1 MDWSNLNLTWHFVE
15 KWAAGKPQ
23 AEALVF
29 GQERLTWGDFKIR
42 MDGIAR
48 AYLAAGVQPGDRVAM
63 LATACNEFLTTYMAA
78 GKVGAMWLGL
88 NPKFT
93 LEELRYQV
101 MDSRPVV
108 LIVVRSFLGND
119 MAATIQALR
128 DEFTF
133 IKKVLVIG
141 EPVAGTESF
150 FQFTAPP
157 RPELDAL
164 LSQRAAEVRET
175 DQALLMYTSG
185 STGKPKGVVHTHRS
199 IVENIKI
206 EARKFYADEDMRVL
220 LHFPINHVA
229 ADVEIGF
236 AAVMAGGCIVFM
248 DQFDPLG
255 SLKMIEK
262 ERITMFGQ
270 VPVMFLLQIRQP
282 EFFQTDFSSLKLIV
296 WAGAAAPRIMLE
308 VLMGICN
315 QTGAMLMTGYGSTE
329 VCGFV
334 TYTEKGDDLETLMKT
349 AGKIAPPFE
358 LKIVDENRLE
368 VPNGQV
374 GEIAVRGAFMFRE
387 YLNRPEATV
396 EVLDAQGWYYTS
408 DLASK
413 DDQGYITISARKSE
427 MFKTGGENVYPREIE
442 EILEAQGGILFA
454 AVIGVPDEIYQEV
467 GWAFA
472 MTLPGK
478 EVTEGELK
486 EYCKSRLANY
496 KVPKKFIIR
505 PLLPLL
511 ATGKVDKLA
520 LMAEIAKGLK
530 K

>member
-1 MDWSNLNLTWHFVE
+1 MDWSKLNLTWHYVE
-15 KWAAGKPQ
+15 KWAAEKPQ

-29 GQERLTWGDFKIR
+29 DQERLTWADFHLR
-42 MDGIAR
+42 MNRIAR
-48 AYLAAGVQPGDRVAM
+48 AYLAAGVQKGDRVAM
-63 LATACNEFLTTYMAA
+63 LSAARNEFLTTYMAA
-78 GKVGAMWLGL
+78 GMVGAMWLGL

-93 LEELRYQV
+93 LEELRYQIA
-101 MDSRPVV
+101 DAQPSV
-108 LIVVRSFLGND
+108 LIAVDQFPGTD
-119 MAATIQALR
+119 MVATIRALR
-128 DEFTF
+128 DEFPF

-141 EPVAGTESF
+141 RPVEETESF
-150 FQFTAPP
+150 VEFTDLP
-157 RPELDAL
+157 RPDFDPAL
-164 LSQRAAEVRET
+164 SERASEVGEN
-175 DQALLMYTSG
+175 DPALLMYTSG

-199 IVENIKI
+199 IIENIKI
-206 EARKFYADEDMRVL
+206 EAEKFYADEDMRVL

-236 AAVMAGGCIVFM
+236 AAVLAGGCIVFM
-248 DQFDPLG
+248 DQFDPVG

-270 VPVMFLLQIRQP
+270 VPVMFLLQMRQP

-296 WAGAAAPRIMLE
+296 WAGAAAPKVMLD
-308 VLMGICN
+308 VLSGICN
-315 QTGAMLMTGYGSTE
+315 QTGTMLMTGYGSTE

-334 TYTEKGDDLETLMKT
+334 TYTEKGDDPETLLKT
-349 AGKIAPPFE
+349 AGKITPPFE
-358 LKIVDENRLE
+358 LKIVDEKRRE
-368 VPNGQV
+368 IPNGQV
-374 GEIAVRGAFMFRE
+374 GEIAVRGPFMFKE
-387 YLNRPEATV
+387 YLNRPEATA
-396 EVLDAQGWYYTS
+396 EVLDAEGWYYTS
-408 DLASK
+408 DLASR
-413 DDQGYITISARKSE
+413 DDRGYITISGRTSE

-442 EILEAQGGILFA
+442 EILEAQGSILFA
-454 AVIGVPDEIYQEV
+454 AVIGVPDETYQEV

-478 EVTEGELK
+478 EVTEEELR
-486 EYCKSRLANY
+486 EYCRSRLANY

-520 LMAEIAKGLK
+520 LKKEIPELLK

>member
-1 MDWSNLNLTWHFVE
+1 MDWSHLKLTWHYVE

-29 GQERLTWGDFKIR
+29 GEERLTWGDFKMR

-63 LATACNEFLTTYMAA
+63 LAPACNEFLTTYMAA
-78 GKVGAMWLGL
+78 GKVGAVWLGL

-93 LEELRYQV
+93 LDELRYQI

-108 LIVVRSFLGND
+108 LMVVRTFLGND
-119 MAATIQALR
+119 MAATIRALR

-133 IKKVLVIG
+133 VKKILVIG
-141 EPVAGTESF
+141 EPVEGTESF
-150 FQFTAPP
+150 IALTEQLSPG
-157 RPELDAL
+157 LDSA
-164 LSQRAAEVRET
+164 LSQRAAEVQEN

-206 EARKFYADEDMRVL
+206 EAKKFYADEAMRVL

-236 AAVMAGGCIVFM
+236 AAVLAGGCIVFM
-248 DQFDPLG
+248 DQFDPVG

-270 VPVMFLLQIRQP
+270 VPVMFLLQMRQP

-296 WAGAAAPRIMLE
+296 WAGAAAPKIMLD
-308 VLMGICN
+308 VLTGICN
-315 QTGAMLMTGYGSTE
+315 QTGTLLMTGYGSTE

-349 AGKIAPPFE
+349 AGKIAPPFK
-358 LKIVDENRLE
+358 LKIVDEKRCE
-368 VPNGQV
+368 IPNGQV
-374 GEIAVRGAFMFRE
+374 GEIAVRGAFMFKE
-387 YLNRPEATV
+387 YLNKPEATA
-396 EVLDAQGWYYTS
+396 EVLDTEGWYYTS

-413 DDQGYITISARKSE
+413 DDRGYITISGRKSE

-478 EVTEGELK
+478 EVTEEELR
-486 EYCKSRLANY
+486 EYCKARLANY

-520 LMAEIAKGLK
+520 LKDEIAELLK